1 LIVSQ
6 ELHVRGWDR
15 WIPGSGV
22 GGAVKGAVDEGIN
35 QLQNAPEKLSQI
47 PGNLQV
53 STPSFAS
60 HAQVN

>member
-1 LIVSQ
+1 M
-6 ELHVRGWDR
+6 RGWDR